1 LGRKLDQIY
10 VGNTKLNVNI
20 LKYHRQQE
28 ERYKVER
35 KDARQLNTVMPKYE
49 KMKSNDTFGNLTK
62 KGKEVWVEK
71 REKKSYA
78 EAVKGYA

>member
-1 LGRKLDQIY
+1 M
-10 VGNTKLNVNI
+10 
-20 LKYHRQQE
+20 
-28 ERYKVER
+28 ER